1 MTSTKSN
8 LNDLYQKWRL
18 SFWRFRNRV
27 VKTIYTHFSR
37 RLCYGTWKNKSHH
50 NNTNNRKKKKTEKW
64 ITYSTSTRVI
74 SSKFEP
80 HQDQNKEGLN
90 HFILS
95 SWYTTILFRYTVGTW
110 CLHCIML
117 VTIKHAT
124 LFSWSHDL
132 KITTQPYRIFQKFN
146 NSIKIFRSLVSKNKV
161 DI

>member
-1 MTSTKSN
+1 MTSTKFN
-8 LNDLYQKWRL
+8 LKWPISKCRSL
-18 SFWRFRNRV
+18 FWRFRNRV
-27 VKTIYTHFSR
+27 IKTIYTHFLEDSVTV
-37 RLCYGTWKNKSHH
+37 LKM
-50 NNTNNRKKKKTEKW
+50 TNHIIITNDRKKKKTEKW

-110 CLHCIML
+110 CFAML
-117 VTIKHAT
+117 ATIKHAT

-132 KITTQPYRIFQKFN
+132 RLTTRTIKYFKIQQLDNDFSVIG
-146 NSIKIFRSLVSKNKV
+146 IKE
-161 DI
+161 

>member
-1 MTSTKSN
+1 MTSTKFN
-8 LNDLYQKWRL
+8 LEWPISKCRSL
-18 SFWRFRNRV
+18 FWGFRNRV
-27 VKTIYTHFSR
+27 IKTFYTHFLEDSVTV
-37 RLCYGTWKNKSHH
+37 LKMTNHIII
-50 NNTNNRKKKKTEKW
+50 TNNRKKKKTEKC
-64 ITYSTSTRVI
+64 ITYSPSTRVI

-90 HFILS
+90 HFMLS

>member
-1 MTSTKSN
+1 MTSTKFN
-8 LNDLYQKWRL
+8 LKWPISKCRSL
-18 SFWRFRNRV
+18 FWGFRNRV
-27 VKTIYTHFSR
+27 IKTIYTHFLEDSVTV
-37 RLCYGTWKNKSHH
+37 LKM
-50 NNTNNRKKKKTEKW
+50 TNHIIITNDRKKKKTEKW

-110 CLHCIML
+110 CLHCILL

-132 KITTQPYRIFQKFN
+132 KITTQPYRIFQKIQQLDKDF
-146 NSIKIFRSLVSKNKV
+146 SVIGVKE
-161 DI
+161 

>member
-1 MTSTKSN
+1 MTSTKFN
-8 LNDLYQKWRL
+8 LEWPISKCRSL
-18 SFWRFRNRV
+18 FWGFRNRV
-27 VKTIYTHFSR
+27 IKTFYTHFLEDSVAV
-37 RLCYGTWKNKSHH
+37 LKMTNHIII
-50 NNTNNRKKKKTEKW
+50 TNNRKKKQTEKC
-64 ITYSTSTRVI
+64 ITYSPSTRVI

-110 CLHCIML
+110 CLHCILL